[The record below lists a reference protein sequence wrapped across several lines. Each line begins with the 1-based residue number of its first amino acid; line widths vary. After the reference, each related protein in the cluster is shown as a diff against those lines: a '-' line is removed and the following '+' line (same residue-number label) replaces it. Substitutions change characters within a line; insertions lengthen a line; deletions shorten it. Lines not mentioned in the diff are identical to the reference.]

1 MRSSAGSGRQLRPDT
16 RVRTRRSAPGC
27 RRRSGHGGFG
37 RQAAWQRRTLCLR
50 RRRCRGGIWRSPI
63 ESRSRSGVFKDME
76 CARSPA
82 GWRGRRR
89 RSRGSCAAMPPH
101 GPAAWSTER
110 RRPSVACGSRRAP
123 TQAGEARDQYCA
135 ATVRA
140 GAVVRRDHRAK
151 RRYGPEARG
160 DVDGT
165 PARAAA
171 AAAVGSGM
179 ESRADCSAHPARLP
193 RR

>member
-1 MRSSAGSGRQLRPDT
+1 MRSNAGSGRQLRPDT

-27 RRRSGHGGFG
+27 RQQSGHGGFG

-50 RRRCRGGIWRSPI
+50 LRRCLGGICRSPSG
-63 ESRSRSGVFKDME
+63 SRSRSRVFKGME
-76 CARSPA
+76 CARSPPA
-82 GWRGRRR
+82 GAGAVDDLAGAAPQRRHTVR
-89 RSRGSCAAMPPH
+89 RLGVPSDD
-101 GPAAWSTER
+101 GP
-110 RRPSVACGSRRAP
+110 VACGSRRAP
-123 TQAGEARDQYCA
+123 TQAGEARDQYRA

-140 GAVVRRDHRAK
+140 GAVGRRDHRAK
-151 RRYGPEARG
+151 RRYGPEACS
-160 DVDGT
+160 DVEGT

-179 ESRADCSAHPARLP
+179 ESRADCSAPPARLP